1 MNIAWSQ
8 LSAKRSNLIE
18 PVDAMYMKDV
28 KKQASRPQIDALN
41 TVGASVFELTGVVSR
56 FSRHDSG
63 LKDHRAGADLCWWRA
78 ASCAIPTAMLFG
90 RQCHKWAAA
99 SVVGLAIATFS
110 Q

>member
-1 MNIAWSQ
+1 MAWSQ

-18 PVDAMYMKDV
+18 PVDAMYVKDV

-41 TVGASVFELTGVVSR
+41 TVGASVFKLTGIVSP
-56 FSRHDSG
+56 FSRQDSR
-63 LKDHRAGADLCWWRA
+63 LKDHRAGADLCWWLA

-90 RQCHKWAAA
+90 GQCHTWAAA
-99 SVVGLAIATFS
+99 PVVGLAIATFR